1 MLASV
6 KTSAKGSPSLR
17 AKRARTISRLV
28 IEPPSVILSC
38 DCLSWVRVAA
48 LALDLAV
55 VPTDA
60 ARPHC
65 VPAVVKMFEEGAA
78 ELETSSL
85 EQLSRPARVDAG
97 TAWHA
102 PVRAGA
108 RMAGKRACRGHRT
121 SIQLI
126 ACQTPRKRTK
136 LGDS

>member
-55 VPTDA
+55 VPADA
-60 ARPHC
+60 ARSHY
-65 VPAVVKMFEEGAA
+65 VPVVVKMFEDGAA

-85 EQLSRPARVDAG
+85 EQLSRPVRGRGYGMAWFG
-97 TAWHA
+97 TSNCQDG
-102 PVRAGA
+102 RKG
-108 RMAGKRACRGHRT
+108 ACRGYRT

-126 ACQTPRKRTK
+126 ACQTRSEER
-136 LGDS
+136 

>member
-55 VPTDA
+55 VPADA
-60 ARPHC
+60 ARPHY

-97 TAWHA
+97 TACS
-102 PVRAGA
+102 G
-108 RMAGKRACRGHRT
+108 T
-121 SIQLI
+121 SR
-126 ACQTPRKRTK
+126 CQHGREQS
-136 LGDS
+136 LSH